1 VFPAGRPVQ
10 EVEGISVK
18 WINTNG
24 LSLLGPGSEWFWTAL
39 STVAVV
45 VSLLAIYRQIRLQ
58 TDVKETQ
65 QLNDLAKDWE
75 SERIQRLRLAVF
87 LGIKEG
93 KPVREIAA
101 AWRIAGFWEVMGGL
115 ARAGHVSADMISET
129 LGGEVVFW
137 WANLSPFINEVRVE
151 RGSPTGF
158 EHFEWLAD
166 RMRRGR
172 HDHSHSEKPLTP
184 ERLDEFISDERE
196 AIALE
201 EALRA
206 TTAA

>member
-1 VFPAGRPVQ
+1 M
-10 EVEGISVK
+10 K

-24 LSLLGPGSEWFWTAL
+24 LSLVGPGSEWFWTAL
-39 STVAVV
+39 SAIAVI

-65 QLNDLAKDWE
+65 QLNELAKDWE

-87 LGIKEG
+87 LGVKDG
-93 KPVREIAA
+93 KPVREIGA
-101 AWRIAGFWEVMGGL
+101 AWRIAGFWDLVGGL
-115 ARAGHVSADMISET
+115 ARAGHVSSDMISET
-129 LGGEVVFW
+129 LGGDVVFW
-137 WANLSPFINEVRVE
+137 WANLSPFIREVRIE
-151 RGSPTGF
+151 RGVPTGF

-166 RMRRGR
+166 RMRRSR
-172 HDHSHSEKPLTP
+172 HDHSHNEKPLTP

-201 EALRA
+201 EALR
-206 TTAA
+206 TNVPLGSS

>member
-1 VFPAGRPVQ
+1 
-10 EVEGISVK
+10 VK

-24 LSLLGPGSEWFWTAL
+24 MSLLGPGSEWFWTAL

-65 QLNDLAKDWE
+65 QLNELAKDWD
-75 SERIQRLRLAVF
+75 SERVLRLRLAVF
-87 LGIKEG
+87 MGMKGG

-101 AWRIAGFWEVMGGL
+101 AWRIAGFWELVGSL
-115 ARAGHVSADMISET
+115 ARAGHIGTDMISET
-129 LGGEVVFW
+129 LGGDVVFW
-137 WANLSPFINEVRVE
+137 WAHLAPFIDEVRVE
-151 RGSPTGF
+151 RSAPTGY
-158 EHFEWLAD
+158 EHFEWLAI
-166 RMRRGR
+166 RMRGGR
-172 HDHSHSEKPLTP
+172 HDHSYSEKPMTP

-201 EALRA
+201 EALR
-206 TTAA
+206 TTVPVGSR

>member
-1 VFPAGRPVQ
+1 MSPRDQVMSAIIRLTKGPWVFPAGRPVQ

-115 ARAGHVSADMISET
+115 AQAGHVS
-129 LGGEVVFW
+129 
-137 WANLSPFINEVRVE
+137 
-151 RGSPTGF
+151 
-158 EHFEWLAD
+158 
-166 RMRRGR
+166 
-172 HDHSHSEKPLTP
+172 
-184 ERLDEFISDERE
+184 FISDERE

>member
-1 VFPAGRPVQ
+1 M
-10 EVEGISVK
+10 K

-65 QLNDLAKDWE
+65 QLNELATDWE
-75 SERIQRLRLAVF
+75 SERLLRLRLSVF
-87 LGIKEG
+87 SGIKEG
-93 KPVREIAA
+93 KSVREIAA
-101 AWRIAGFWEVMGGL
+101 AWRIAGFWELVGSL
-115 ARAGHVSADMISET
+115 ARAGHISTDMISET
-129 LGGEVVFW
+129 LGGDVVFW
-137 WANLSPFINEVRVE
+137 WAHLSPFIDEVRAE
-151 RGSPTGF
+151 RSAPTGY

-172 HDHSHSEKPLTP
+172 HDHSHSERPLTP
-184 ERLDEFISDERE
+184 ERLDEFIADERE

-201 EALRA
+201 EALR
-206 TTAA
+206 TNAALDSR